1 MKSRHKHTL
10 LNYLLL
16 VLAAL
21 LFFIAQPYIF
31 TGRRVI
37 GGDILQKIGLPAGF
51 IGRHPVSLSNYYMRL
66 NAAQA
71 VSSRENAGASADSG
85 QVRYAVFR
93 QIAFNKITS
102 VIAERYGVSVSQ
114 DEINAEYARLQ
125 RQAGHDNIAGTYGLS
140 EAQFKQD
147 IILHELLSAKLAVW
161 LASSKQL
168 NDSAY
173 RKLTQAQSALSAG
186 GSFDQVASDFSD
198 DGFGA
203 QTGGDLGYV
212 SEDDVFPELYSA
224 FADAKDNKPHVTY
237 SRLGIHLFE
246 VLGTD
251 NNGPGATA
259 RYHVRQIFIKTQDYN
274 AWFASQAKNYKI
286 IKLAQ

>member
-1 MKSRHKHTL
+1 MKRRHKHTL
-10 LNYLLL
+10 LNCLLL
-16 VLAAL
+16 VLAVL
-21 LFFIAQPYIF
+21 LFFMAQPYILP
-31 TGRRVI
+31 GRSVI
-37 GGDILQKIGLPAGF
+37 GRNILQKVGLPAGF
-51 IGRHPVSLSNYYMRL
+51 AGWHPVSLSDYYMRL
-66 NAAQA
+66 QTAKA
-71 VSSRENAGASADSG
+71 VNGRQDAGSSMDSG
-85 QVRYAVFR
+85 QLDHAVF
-93 QIAFNKITS
+93 QQTAFNKITQEL
-102 VIAERYGVSVSQ
+102 APRYGVFVSQ
-114 DEINAEYARLQ
+114 DEINSEYARLQ
-125 RQAGHDNIAGTYGLS
+125 RQAGHDSIADTYGLS
-140 EAQFKQD
+140 EEQFKQD
-147 IILHELLSAKLAVW
+147 IILPDLLSAKLAVW
-161 LASSKQL
+161 LASNKQL
-168 NDSAY
+168 NGSAY
-173 RKLTQAQSALSAG
+173 RKLAQAQSALSAG

-212 SEDDVFPELYSA
+212 SEDDVFPELYAA
-224 FADAKDNKPHVTY
+224 FAAAKDSKPHVAY